1 MATVVT
7 ENGKQRPRHGRR
19 AIGTA
24 LSRCVSRV
32 GGLKPSTSVPLE
44 RHCDVDDCAVIL
56 LKCRCAFEGLV

>member
-32 GGLKPSTSVPLE
+32 GGTQ
-44 RHCDVDDCAVIL
+44 AVHVRATRTAL
-56 LKCRCAFEGLV
+56 RCGRLCGDLAKMQVCI